1 MFRVKFARKRSEEL
15 YNLEEAVPALLV
27 TSLSSALG
35 TQWSLKALK
44 KELAMSLCR
53 EPTLIQND
61 HDALAFMMA

>member
-1 MFRVKFARKRSEEL
+1 MFRVKFTRKRSEEL
-15 YNLEEAVPALLV
+15 SNFEEAVPALLR

-44 KELAMSLCR
+44 KELAMFLCQ

-61 HDALAFMMA
+61 YDALSL